1 MRYIYCHLQPLM
13 KKYFLQIF
21 LIGLVCIANIQVQAQ
36 TETEKSPVLKHFDG
50 TITATTNGISII
62 PFFSLGRPAM
72 LFDLS
77 LGGDRLSFDPMMRFG
92 MNGKPWS
99 FVFWWRYKF
108 IDKPKFSFR
117 AGAHPAFLF
126 QERELLVDGK
136 PKNVLVAN
144 RFLAWELAPTYK
156 ISPRS
161 SLGIYFL
168 NGNGINPYPPDHTY
182 FLGVTWSL
190 SNFPL
195 SETLRFAMTPQVY
208 YLKVDQND
216 GYYGTSTFTLTKTDF
231 PIGLQS
237 TINQKIK
244 STIDGDDF
252 VWNLSLIYN
261 FANDYRKQ

>member
-1 MRYIYCHLQPLM
+1 M

-21 LIGLVCIANIQVQAQ
+21 LVGLVLLANNQAQ
-36 TETEKSPVLKHFDG
+36 AQKETEKTPIIKHFDG

-62 PFFSLGRPAM
+62 PFFSLGRPAF
-72 LFDLS
+72 LFDMS
-77 LGGDRLSFDPMMRFG
+77 LGGDRFSFDPMMRFG

-99 FVFWWRYKF
+99 FVFWWRYK
-108 IDKPKFSFR
+108 IVNNPKFSLR
-117 AGAHPAFLF
+117 VGAHPAFLF
-126 QERELLVDGK
+126 QERELIVDGQ

-144 RFLAWELAPTYK
+144 RYLTWELAPTYK

-182 FLGVTWSL
+182 FLGVTWAL

-195 SETLRFAMTPQVY
+195 SKTLRFAMTPQMY
-208 YLKVDQND
+208 YLKVDKND
-216 GYYGTSTFTLTKTDF
+216 GLYVTSTFTLTKTDF

-237 TINQKIK
+237 TFNQKIK
-244 STIDGDDF
+244 STIEGDDF

>member
-1 MRYIYCHLQPLM
+1 MYKILFRLILFH
-13 KKYFLQIF
+13 F
-21 LIGLVCIANIQVQAQ
+21 LIVGLFQAKAQ
-36 TETEKSPVLKHFDG
+36 TDSEKTPVIKHFDG
-50 TITATTNGISII
+50 TLTATSNGISII
-62 PFFSLGRPAM
+62 PFFSLGRPAF

-126 QERELLVDGK
+126 QERELIVDGQ

-144 RFLAWELAPTYK
+144 RFLTWELAPTYK
-156 ISPRS
+156 ISTRS

-182 FLGVTWSL
+182 FLGLTWTL
-190 SNFPL
+190 SDFPL
-195 SETLRFAMTPQVY
+195 SETLRFQMTPQVY
-208 YLKVDQND
+208 YLKVDEND
-216 GYYGTSTFTLTKTDF
+216 GIYGTSTFTLTKTDF
-231 PIGLQS
+231 PLGLQS
-237 TINQKIK
+237 TFNQKIK
-244 STIDGDDF
+244 SSIDGDDF
-252 VWNLSLIYN
+252 VWNISLIYN